1 MDPLHTGQFSAGRE
15 WLLQADDFVRSI
27 ARFWPVGAVRGRYQH
42 PSAYLGRERPQGRQR
57 NIFSR
62 TPQLLSNQVTILIDW
77 QGSRRILAE
86 YDHVQVRITTIDVN
100 NAYRYYTKMAIKS
113 FKCADTETL
122 FKLGRV
128 KRFVNLER
136 PALRKLKQLD
146 LALRIDDMRA
156 PPANRLE
163 ALKGGRAGQWSVR
176 VNDQFRICFR
186 WTDGAEGVEI
196 VDYH

>member
-1 MDPLHTGQFSAGRE
+1 
-15 WLLQADDFVRSI
+15 
-27 ARFWPVGAVRGRYQH
+27 
-42 PSAYLGRERPQGRQR
+42 
-57 NIFSR
+57 
-62 TPQLLSNQVTILIDW
+62 
-77 QGSRRILAE
+77 
-86 YDHVQVRITTIDVN
+86 
-100 NAYRYYTKMAIKS
+100 MAIKS

-128 KRFVNLER
+128 ARFVNFER

-146 LALRIDDMRA
+146 LALRIEDMRA

-163 ALKGGRAGQWSVR
+163 ALKSDRAGQWSVR

-186 WTDGAEGVEI
+186 WNEGAEDVEI